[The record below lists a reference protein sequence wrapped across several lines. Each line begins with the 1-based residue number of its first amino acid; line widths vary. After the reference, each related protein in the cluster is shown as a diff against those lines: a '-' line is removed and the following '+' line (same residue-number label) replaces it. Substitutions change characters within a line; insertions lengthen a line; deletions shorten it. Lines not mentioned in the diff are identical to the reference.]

1 MAQYVDLAHLRRLL
15 AQGYSQRAMAKELG
29 ISRTA
34 LQRFLL
40 SLKRPAPDPL
50 TPVLRQILRRLETLE
65 TALHR
70 GQATGRSQPP
80 GPRATGDL
88 SVRWSVRMPRSL
100 AQHVRTLAA
109 VRKLPPSRLVQDALQ
124 QWLAGQ

>member
-15 AQGYSQRAMAKELG
+15 AQGSSQRAMAKALG

-34 LQRFLL
+34 LQRFLHA
-40 SLKRPAPDPL
+40 LKTPAQDPP

-65 TALHR
+65 TDLHR

-88 SVRWSVRMPRSL
+88 SVRCSVRLPRSL

-109 VRKLPPSRLVQDALQ
+109 VRKLPPSRLVQDAIQ

>member
-15 AQGYSQRAMAKELG
+15 AQGHSQRAMAKALG

-34 LQRFLL
+34 LQRLL
-40 SLKRPAPDPL
+40 HTLKTPVQDPP
-50 TPVLRQILRRLETLE
+50 TPVLRQILHRLETLE
-65 TALHR
+65 TALPR

-88 SVRWSVRMPRSL
+88 SVRWSVRVPRSL
-100 AQHVRTLAA
+100 AQHIQTLAA
-109 VRKLPPSRLVQDALQ
+109 ERKLPTSRLVQEALRE
-124 QWLAGQ
+124 WLAGQ

>member
-80 GPRATGDL
+80 GPRATGDM